1 MNVIK
6 YFISSNSA
14 FTQLENEYLRKLLKI
29 KLPSIK
35 TFSDVLLPQVMELVY
50 SAINDK
56 LHKARSICLI
66 SDIWTNKPMYDFMG
80 LAASITNEAFDKEVV
95 VIGMKLR
102 EGNHCAENIQ
112 TAIQALVNKYDF
124 DKSEIRGVRK

>member
-14 FTQLENEYLRKLLKI
+14 FTQLENEHLRKILKI
-29 KLPSIK
+29 KLPSNK
-35 TFSDVLLPQVMELVY
+35 SFSDVLLPQVMELVY

-56 LHKARSICLI
+56 LHKASSIFLI

-80 LAASITNEAFDKEVV
+80 LAASLTNEAFDKEIV
-95 VIGMKLR
+95 VIGMKLM

-112 TAIQALVNKYDF
+112 TAIQALVNKY
-124 DKSEIRGVRK
+124 